1 MEEKNEV
8 KETKK
13 KTKRIGTATFGI
25 MLILLGVL
33 FIISM
38 FTSIEFLKYT
48 FMTWPLFLITLG
60 AECIIYNA
68 NDKIEVKYDFGS
80 FILMGFVLLFA
91 LCISCCAL
99 CYSFVA
105 KDPKIDEV
113 KNKVRSEIVEHISN
127 EVGNFDNVEYEYN
140 DEGRVITTI
149 IHHE

>member
-1 MEEKNEV
+1 MEEN

-48 FMTWPLFLITLG
+48 FMAWPLFLITLG
-60 AECIIYNA
+60 AECLIYNL

-80 FILMGFVLLFA
+80 FILMGFVLIFA
-91 LCISCCAL
+91 LGVSCCAI

-105 KDPKIDEV
+105 KDPKMQEV
-113 KNKVRSEIVEHISN
+113 KDKVRSEIVEHIAD
-127 EVGNFDNVEYEYN
+127 EAGFDENVEYEY
-140 DEGRVITTI
+140 DEDGRVITTI